1 MDGKHITSTVAF
13 RKDKSTE
20 HLLWSRAGGRQRQL
34 GHLGHN
40 YLTN

>member
-1 MDGKHITSTVAF
+1 MNGKHITSTVAF
-13 RKDKSTE
+13 REDMSTE
-20 HLLWSRAGGRQRQL
+20 HLLWSRAGRQQGL